1 MSEALCVGYG
11 YLTLDFTLNSY
22 FLLIPTAVDRY
33 LSIVQPLSKYAN
45 SNMFAKRFSLAI
57 ASGTFIYG
65 IPEIAFSTRIYEI
78 HQHHSKFDL
87 LRNAMPA

>member
-11 YLTLDFTLNSY
+11 YLTLVFTLNSY
-22 FLLIPTAVDRY
+22 FLLILTAVDMY
-33 LSIVQPLSKYAN
+33 LSIVKPLSKYAN
-45 SNMFAKRFSLAI
+45 SKMFAKRFSLAI
-57 ASGTFIYG
+57 VSGTFIYG